1 PERTYTEMHRH
12 GVTVGVFPPVY
23 LQQLAEHAE
32 RDGNPPPVRV
42 YCFGGDAVAQA
53 SYDLAWRA
61 LKPKYLFNGYGP
73 TETVV
78 TPLLWKARAGDACG
92 AAYMP
97 IGTLLGNRSGYILD
111 GQLNLLPVGVA
122 GELYLGGEGVARGY
136 LERPALTAERFV
148 PDPFGAPGSRLYR
161 SGDLTRGRADGVV
174 DYLGRVDHQVKI
186 RGFRIELGE
195 IEARLREHPAV
206 REAVVVAQPGAVGQQ
221 LVGYVVAQEPAVA
234 DSPEAQA
241 ECRAQLKT
249 ALRERLPEYMVPS
262 HLLFLARMPLTP
274 NGKLDR
280 KGLPQPDASLLQQVY
295 VAPRSDLEQQVAG
308 IWAEVLQ
315 LQQVGL
321 DDNFFELGGHSL
333 LATQVIGRLRE
344 RLHLEVPI
352 KSMFTAETLGE
363 FCHGVE
369 TLKAESAPVED
380 ALAKSLEALKR
391 LSADELEKL
400 IS

>member
-1 PERTYTEMHRH
+1 MP
-12 GVTVGVFPPVY
+12 
-23 LQQLAEHAE
+23 A
-32 RDGNPPPVRV
+32 
-42 YCFGGDAVAQA
+42 
-53 SYDLAWRA
+53 
-61 LKPKYLFNGYGP
+61 
-73 TETVV
+73 
-78 TPLLWKARAGDACG
+78 AR
-92 AAYMP
+92 AYMP

-148 PDPFGAPGSRLYR
+148 PDPFWCAGQPAVPQRRPDPWALRMGWW
-161 SGDLTRGRADGVV
+161 

-221 LVGYVVAQEPAVA
+221 LVGYVVAQAPAVA

-333 LATQVIGRLRE
+333 LATQVIWPPTRT
-344 RLHLEVPI
+344 
-352 KSMFTAETLGE
+352 TAPG
-363 FCHGVE
+363 G
-369 TLKAESAPVED
+369 
-380 ALAKSLEALKR
+380 
-391 LSADELEKL
+391 ADQVDVHRGDTG
-400 IS
+400 